1 MDMFEQKRCKSMMT
15 RAEAEFIMKK
25 EVPERAFW
33 IVDCFCN
40 NYNRLQDVLD
50 VLYNTLPGN
59 DYSVSYLASQKGTR
73 LVIFCQVC
81 RIELTSFGPFSSH
94 NNGKSHKRR
103 QQQAASTKSV
113 NKGRTLEHRRL
124 NEPKGIFLKGSLE
137 DLIDSTRFIILGV
150 QFVYKECICG
160 QYCFTCQLCQGDC
173 EVERVNASTMFT
185 HLRSVVHNKKYMAS

>member
-73 LVIFCQVC
+73 LVIFCQ
-81 RIELTSFGPFSSH
+81 
-94 NNGKSHKRR
+94 R